1 MNVSREELYEQVWS
15 TPTAQL
21 AKEFGVSDVA
31 IGKACRRLQIPKPPR
46 GYWARLA
53 AGQKVKRTPLKKLPL
68 AQERKVALAEDR
80 PKDGKEAD
88 VIREIERLERVELP
102 SGNSKLHP
110 VARALREELLLVRP
124 DEHDHDLLTIR
135 DRKDL
140 PRVSVSKAMVGPL
153 VRSFHVILIEL
164 EKRGVEFKAS
174 RSMYQAPE
182 FNCGNDSLAVSIR
195 EPVVSVTREPTEH
208 EKRLPS
214 WEWKLSSMRPSGCF
228 SFSLGSADQ
237 YSRRGN
243 EVVQKPTVAL
253 EIVTAQVIE
262 QIWSIFMRL
271 RQERAEAQK
280 RWEQQKAE
288 LAAREEREQIARHQ
302 SRLVEIAQR
311 RVENLVRAAQWWNIS
326 NITAEFIQACE
337 DRWRLDHGDLTPDEE
352 AWLKWARQF
361 IATFPAADFA
371 YPEPATDGAFDAGTV
386 PMGGPYPKN
395 KKIPRPPT
403 MPPPPPKPE
412 TEHHHHY
419 HREPQQ
425 YPFWLK
431 HQH

>member
-1 MNVSREELYEQVWS
+1 MSPMNVSREELYEQVWS

-110 VARALREELLLVRP
+110 VARALRVELLLVRP

-182 FNCGNDSLAVSIR
+182 FHCGNDSLAVSIR
-195 EPVVSVTREPTEH
+195 EPVVSVIREPTEH

-214 WEWKLSSMRPSGCF
+214 WEWKVSSMRRAGCLRLP
-228 SFSLGSADQ
+228 LGCADGD
-237 YSRRGN
+237 SRGRTEDGRR
-243 EVVQKPTVAL
+243 PTGDPR
-253 EIVTAQVIE
+253 TATAKGGTKTYKN
-262 QIWSIFMRL
+262 RL
-271 RQERAEAQK
+271 RLWKSSQ
-280 RWEQQKAE
+280 
-288 LAAREEREQIARHQ
+288 
-302 SRLVEIAQR
+302 
-311 RVENLVRAAQWWNIS
+311 
-326 NITAEFIQACE
+326 
-337 DRWRLDHGDLTPDEE
+337 
-352 AWLKWARQF
+352 
-361 IATFPAADFA
+361 
-371 YPEPATDGAFDAGTV
+371 
-386 PMGGPYPKN
+386 
-395 KKIPRPPT
+395 
-403 MPPPPPKPE
+403 
-412 TEHHHHY
+412 
-419 HREPQQ
+419 HR
-425 YPFWLK
+425 
-431 HQH
+431 